1 MLVLLFTI
9 GTERFGLDASEIVE
23 VAPYVEFLPTSQP
36 HDFVSG
42 EFSYRGTP
50 TPVIDLG
57 LLTGQSACPPLLSTR
72 IILVRRASPKCPDRI
87 IGLLAE
93 KVTETVTLTPAQ
105 LNTTTDQEL
114 DEAAFKTPLNLD
126 NYGTV
131 QLLHLDRLLPAV
143 VLDMVL
149 G

>member
-1 MLVLLFTI
+1 MLALLFTI

-23 VAPYVEFLPTSQP
+23 VAPYVELLHGSQP
-36 HDFVSG
+36 HDFVAG

-50 TPVIDLG
+50 TPIIDLG

-72 IILVRRASPKCPDRI
+72 IILVRRASPKYPDRI

-93 KVTETVTLTPAQ
+93 KVTETVTITPAQ
-105 LNTTTDQEL
+105 LHTTDQQI
-114 DEAAFKTPLNLD
+114 DEAAFKTPLTLD
-126 NYGTV
+126 GYGTV
-131 QLLHLDRLLPAV
+131 QLLHLDRLLPTV
-143 VLDMVL
+143 VLDLVL